1 MDAPLLGG
9 ELPAKAEA
17 PRGAM
22 DAPLLEDAVP
32 AKAEAPRGILRPI
45 LKIAWPVMA
54 SALVQWSQ
62 SFFTIWLIGGNG
74 SRTSMAAFGLSNV
87 LCNVT
92 GHSLLW
98 GIGSGFDTLAP
109 QAWGADERRK
119 LGVTAQRVLAIL
131 VVAVCAPVVAVWLNA
146 SSILL
151 AAGQDRRV
159 ALKVESFAR
168 IRVPGLF
175 AQAPVCVITSTLTA
189 MGKTRALLALNVLS
203 VVASGGL
210 NWLFISARS
219 PLSGALS
226 PVDGSAL
233 ASTCVDIAGAFVLSL
248 VVFCDGDCRDCWPG
262 FDARRCFRGW
272 GPYLALAVP
281 SLVMVIIEWWSWD
294 CVNLLAGLVRDPRTA
309 LAANALLGNVISL
322 AYCLPFGLQAGTR
335 TLVGNALG
343 AQKPEEAKRAASVG
357 AVLGVGAMGGQALA
371 LYAGRRVWSTLFE
384 GERAVGDAVA
394 RLLKFVVFFA
404 AGDGVQLVLS
414 GIVTGAGKQKVTTP
428 ILFFNYWLLGL
439 PLGAV
444 FAFHFHEGLLGL
456 WKGMCLAVW
465 LHVVAYVAI
474 AFSGRRLVS
483 FAIDYPAA
491 AAEAAARL
499 EAERPPE
506 GGNGT

>member
-1 MDAPLLGG
+1 
-9 ELPAKAEA
+9 
-17 PRGAM
+17 
-22 DAPLLEDAVP
+22 
-32 AKAEAPRGILRPI
+32 
-45 LKIAWPVMA
+45 
-54 SALVQWSQ
+54 
-62 SFFTIWLIGGNG
+62 
-74 SRTSMAAFGLSNV
+74 MAAFGLSNV

-146 SSILL
+146 SPILL

-189 MGKTRALLALNVLS
+189 MGKTRAPALNVLS
-203 VVASGGL
+203 VVERRPELAL
-210 NWLFISARS
+210 HLRAE

-233 ASTCVDIAGAFVLSL
+233 ASTCVDIASAFVLSL
-248 VVFCDGDCRDCWPG
+248 VV
-262 FDARRCFRGW
+262 
-272 GPYLALAVP
+272 
-281 SLVMVIIEWWSWD
+281 SS
-294 CVNLLAGLVRDPRTA
+294 
-309 LAANALLGNVISL
+309 
-322 AYCLPFGLQAGTR
+322 
-335 TLVGNALG
+335 
-343 AQKPEEAKRAASVG
+343 
-357 AVLGVGAMGGQALA
+357 
-371 LYAGRRVWSTLFE
+371 
-384 GERAVGDAVA
+384 
-394 RLLKFVVFFA
+394 
-404 AGDGVQLVLS
+404 S

-465 LHVVAYVAI
+465 LHVLAYVAI

-499 EAERPPE
+499 EAERPAGANGLSRPRERAALDDKTGLAPSRLAKNSRDADLHSGKGAKQGDVDSKFRGNWNYASRTPTFNAFQFLPTPPPQKLEKPARRGRGEDAVAGLTLAPAVSVEEPVEELAAEPE
-506 GGNGT
+506 GDLLRTRRGRTRSARSGIATATTAATSRDGECRNNRDTLLGFINEESGQCGTADEEYLGCISDQSAFNNSDCVIEDAIDEKCGTLDMGTGYIKDFNDRIVAELTHSGVCTGHAGATSASSRAPSTR